1 MQPPLH
7 LLIKPASGNCNLRCK
22 YCFYADITEKR
33 EIPSFGMMTEETLE
47 IVVKKALLSGAPEV
61 TFAFQGGE
69 PTLVG
74 LPFYRRLMQLQA
86 QYNEKHIPI
95 HNAIQTNGILMDD
108 EWAAFFAE
116 NRFLVGLSM
125 DGTEAA
131 NDLHRVDAKGDG
143 THKRLM
149 QVVRLFKKHK
159 VEFNILTVVTAKV
172 AKDIKSIYA
181 FFKRNELPYQQYI
194 PCLDPFGEDRGGYA
208 HSLTP
213 QLYEKFLKDLFD
225 LWFDDVVHGRFIYN
239 RYFEN
244 LVGMLLGQPPEAC
257 GMMGFCSRQNV
268 IEADGG
274 VYPCDFYVLDEYK
287 IGSLI
292 SDDWAVIEENRAKL
306 GFIEVSRP
314 MHKDCA
320 ACKWRPLCR
329 GGCRRDREPQLGDEM
344 SRNYF
349 CSAYK
354 GFFEYA
360 YPRLEHLARGIAS
373 RRR

>member
-47 IVVKKALLSGAPEV
+47 TVVKKALLSGAPEV

-159 VEFNILTVVTAKV
+159 VEFNILLGLCVGHDTLAIKYMDAPCTVLAVKDRVTGHNPIQA
-172 AKDIKSIYA
+172 IYMA
-181 FFKRNELPYQQYI
+181 NGYYKKR
-194 PCLDPFGEDRGGYA
+194 
-208 HSLTP
+208 
-213 QLYEKFLKDLFD
+213 
-225 LWFDDVVHGRFIYN
+225 
-239 RYFEN
+239 
-244 LVGMLLGQPPEAC
+244 
-257 GMMGFCSRQNV
+257 
-268 IEADGG
+268 
-274 VYPCDFYVLDEYK
+274 FY
-287 IGSLI
+287 
-292 SDDWAVIEENRAKL
+292 
-306 GFIEVSRP
+306 
-314 MHKDCA
+314 
-320 ACKWRPLCR
+320 
-329 GGCRRDREPQLGDEM
+329 GD
-344 SRNYF
+344 
-349 CSAYK
+349 K
-354 GFFEYA
+354 
-360 YPRLEHLARGIAS
+360 
-373 RRR
+373 

>member
-1 MQPPLH
+1 MQTPLH

-143 THKRLM
+143 THNHHKG
-149 QVVRLFKKHK
+149 VVNAYSGSSGFTQLANKVCVSHIVERVNQHRHNLWQCDNRNNFQQIAFQHKSATFFSLLFNC
-159 VEFNILTVVTAKV
+159 F
-172 AKDIKSIYA
+172 S
-181 FFKRNELPYQQYI
+181 
-194 PCLDPFGEDRGGYA
+194 
-208 HSLTP
+208 
-213 QLYEKFLKDLFD
+213 
-225 LWFDDVVHGRFIYN
+225 
-239 RYFEN
+239 
-244 LVGMLLGQPPEAC
+244 
-257 GMMGFCSRQNV
+257 
-268 IEADGG
+268 
-274 VYPCDFYVLDEYK
+274 
-287 IGSLI
+287 
-292 SDDWAVIEENRAKL
+292 
-306 GFIEVSRP
+306 
-314 MHKDCA
+314 
-320 ACKWRPLCR
+320 
-329 GGCRRDREPQLGDEM
+329 
-344 SRNYF
+344 
-349 CSAYK
+349 
-354 GFFEYA
+354 
-360 YPRLEHLARGIAS
+360 
-373 RRR
+373 